1 MTRNRLV
8 PALIILFGLV
18 LVVLLVA
25 TGVAYPV

>member
-8 PALIILFGLV
+8 PALIIVCGLA
-18 LVVLLVA
+18 LIVLLMA